1 MARTEEMAIGDLL
14 TRHESAILEDW
25 VRIQAR
31 EGRRSHSLSDD
42 DLQEE
47 SRTFLS
53 LLRTA
58 LQNGQAQDIQGRD
71 WAEVRRF
78 LEDLSRNRAALG
90 LTPSQTVTFVFSLK
104 EALFPQLQRDLAK
117 DPSQLAAATWSVSTL
132 LDRLGLY
139 ITEVYQKGREELIS
153 RQQQEMLELSTPV
166 VELWDGVLALPM
178 IGTLDSARTQV
189 VMENLLQ
196 RIVETGAGDCDH
208 RHHRRARP
216 WTRWSRSTC

>member
-1 MARTEEMAIGDLL
+1 MARTEEMEIGDLL

-31 EGRRSHSLSDD
+31 EGRRSHSLSDA

-104 EALFPQLQRDLAK
+104 EALFPQLQRDLA
-117 DPSQLAAATWSVSTL
+117 P
-132 LDRLGLY
+132 
-139 ITEVYQKGREELIS
+139 
-153 RQQQEMLELSTPV
+153 
-166 VELWDGVLALPM
+166 
-178 IGTLDSARTQV
+178 
-189 VMENLLQ
+189 
-196 RIVETGAGDCDH
+196 
-208 RHHRRARP
+208 RR
-216 WTRWSRSTC
+216 